1 MVAGVP
7 MNLLTSNLSCYLSS
21 VFNRS
26 GMVAHTAYHQ
36 NINDSVR
43 VELVYENSPV
53 IAGTDELSLVLRFR
67 YIGPLNNNA
76 AAKSSKQAEHDPP
89 AQKDG
94 WFGSRISSQ
103 FSNATRALF
112 LQQLDTVSEEEN
124 DVLQDISIYL
134 GYVQLFGYYSINDRI
149 VDASIFEELQKS
161 ATFEGRLAGING
173 LDITFDQHKKG
184 LLTGL
189 TTLFQTDMNDEHTHI
204 IPHYSTTQSILF
216 SDLTFKPSQLNNNS
230 TSNKL
235 TRSFYVNM
243 KLPMDLAPSFRSEAV
258 QIHYN
263 VILGYQLKEK
273 NGTFSNKT
281 MFFPLKI
288 QPYIDRFGRQPV
300 FHLERPRMNQRPTA
314 LKNVDLN
321 VSGSSETPVQPRHVR
336 KYSEP
341 EINGKHTRRP
351 SNASLPNN
359 LSKKPSTIN
368 MELLR
373 RSLGTTD
380 PTRRSSSEDLP
391 ETFDL
396 SKDLETRQFLALLKE
411 LNDSDVMDAIKLQEN
426 FEKLYHHGQD
436 AESNPRQNL
445 FNIVQDYHSV
455 QKQEFLSADDVA
467 DMEGQIPLHQQTKYI
482 VKQDHLQLA
491 NLSLSKN
498 IVRVGDYITISMS
511 FADAQLETKGVEV
524 RLIKDQI
531 IYRDEYLKRYEYNE
545 VYKGIKH
552 GNSMET
558 TVFHKPISTFD
569 AEQLNVNV
577 QVPATVEPQFKTNFF
592 QLKYLLQIKFVLV
605 DAYKLTR
612 SPEES
617 AQKGR
622 QVFDLA
628 SIFTDNKGSVLYKAV
643 EGINNGLEFTVRL
656 PIVVLPSYENDIAP

>member
-1 MVAGVP
+1 MP
-7 MNLLTSNLSCYLSS
+7 
-21 VFNRS
+21 
-26 GMVAHTAYHQ
+26 
-36 NINDSVR
+36 
-43 VELVYENSPV
+43 
-53 IAGTDELSLVLRFR
+53 
-67 YIGPLNNNA
+67 
-76 AAKSSKQAEHDPP
+76 
-89 AQKDG
+89 
-94 WFGSRISSQ
+94 
-103 FSNATRALF
+103 
-112 LQQLDTVSEEEN
+112 EEEN

-173 LDITFDQHKKG
+173 LEITFDQHKRG

-189 TTLFQTDMNDEHTHI
+189 TTLFQPDMNDEHTHI

-216 SDLTFKPSQLNNNS
+216 SDLTFKPTQLNSNS
-230 TSNKL
+230 TSTKL

-263 VILGYQLKEK
+263 VILGYQLKET

-288 QPYIDRFGRQPV
+288 QPYIDRFGRQPL
-300 FHLERPRMNQRPTA
+300 FHLERQRMNQRPSA

-321 VSGSSETPVQPRHVR
+321 IAGSSEIPAQPRHVR

-341 EINGKHTRRP
+341 DINGKSTRRS
-351 SNASLPNN
+351 SNASSLPNN

-373 RSLGTTD
+373 RSLATAD
-380 PTRRSSSEDLP
+380 STRRSSSEDLP
-391 ETFDL
+391 ATFDL
-396 SKDLETRQFLALLKE
+396 SKDLETKQFLALLNE
-411 LNDSDVMDAIKLQEN
+411 LNESDVMDAIKLQEK
-426 FEKLYHHGQD
+426 FEKQYHHGQD

-445 FNIVQDYHSV
+445 FNIIQDYHSV
-455 QKQEFLSADDVA
+455 QKQEFYSADDVA
-467 DMEGQIPLHQQTKYI
+467 DMEGQVPVHQQTKYI

-491 NLSLSKN
+491 NLTLSKN
-498 IVRVGDYITISMS
+498 IVRVGDDITISMS

-531 IYRDEYLKRYEYNE
+531 FYRDEYLRRYEYNE

-558 TVFHKPISTFD
+558 TVFHKPASTFD

-592 QLKYLLQIKFVLV
+592 QLKYLVQIKFVLV

-617 AQKGR
+617 TQKKR
-622 QVFDLA
+622 EVFDLT

-643 EGINNGLEFTVRL
+643 EGISNGLEFTVRL
-656 PIVVLPSYENDIAP
+656 PIVVLPSYEYDIAP

>member
-1 MVAGVP
+1 MV
-7 MNLLTSNLSCYLSS
+7 T
-21 VFNRS
+21 
-26 GMVAHTAYHQ
+26 HTVYHQ
-36 NINDSVR
+36 NINDSIR
-43 VELVYENSPV
+43 VELVYENYPV

-67 YIGPLNNNA
+67 YIGPLNNNPV
-76 AAKSSKQAEHDPP
+76 AKSSKQAEQDPP
-89 AQKDG
+89 SQNDG
-94 WFGSRISSQ
+94 WFGSRLSSQ

-112 LQQLDTVSEEEN
+112 LQQLDTMPEEEN

-173 LDITFDQHKKG
+173 LEITFDQHKRG

-189 TTLFQTDMNDEHTHI
+189 TTLFQPDMNDEHTHI

-216 SDLTFKPSQLNNNS
+216 SDLTFKPTQLNSNS
-230 TSNKL
+230 TSTKL

-263 VILGYQLKEK
+263 VILGYQLKET

-288 QPYIDRFGRQPV
+288 QPYIDRFGRQPL
-300 FHLERPRMNQRPTA
+300 FHLERQRMNQRPSA

-321 VSGSSETPVQPRHVR
+321 IAGSSEIPAQPRHVR

-341 EINGKHTRRP
+341 DINGKSIRRS
-351 SNASLPNN
+351 SNASSLPNN

-373 RSLGTTD
+373 RSLATAD
-380 PTRRSSSEDLP
+380 STRRSSSEDLP
-391 ETFDL
+391 ATFDL
-396 SKDLETRQFLALLKE
+396 SKDLETKQFLALLNE
-411 LNDSDVMDAIKLQEN
+411 LNESDVMDAIKLQEK
-426 FEKLYHHGQD
+426 FEKQYHHGQD

-445 FNIVQDYHSV
+445 FNIIQDYHSV
-455 QKQEFLSADDVA
+455 QKQEFYSADDVA
-467 DMEGQIPLHQQTKYI
+467 DMEGQVPVHQQTKYI

-491 NLSLSKN
+491 NLTLSKN
-498 IVRVGDYITISMS
+498 IVRVGDDITISMS

-531 IYRDEYLKRYEYNE
+531 FYRDEYLRRYEYNE

-558 TVFHKPISTFD
+558 TVFHKPASTFD

-592 QLKYLLQIKFVLV
+592 QLKYLVQIKFVLV

-617 AQKGR
+617 TQKKR
-622 QVFDLA
+622 EVFDLT

-643 EGINNGLEFTVRL
+643 EGISNGLEFTVRL
-656 PIVVLPSYENDIAP
+656 PIVVLPSYEYDIAP

>member
-1 MVAGVP
+1 MV
-7 MNLLTSNLSCYLSS
+7 T
-21 VFNRS
+21 
-26 GMVAHTAYHQ
+26 HTVYHQ
-36 NINDSVR
+36 NINDSIR
-43 VELVYENSPV
+43 VELVYENYPV

-76 AAKSSKQAEHDPP
+76 VPKSSKKAEHDSPS
-89 AQKDG
+89 QNDG
-94 WFGSRISSQ
+94 WFGSRLSSQ

-112 LQQLDTVSEEEN
+112 LQQLNTMPEEEN

-173 LDITFDQHKKG
+173 LEITFDQHKRG

-189 TTLFQTDMNDEHTHI
+189 TTLFQPDMNDEHIHI

-216 SDLTFKPSQLNNNS
+216 SDLTFKPTQLNSNS
-230 TSNKL
+230 TSTKL

-263 VILGYQLKEK
+263 VILGYQLKET

-288 QPYIDRFGRQPV
+288 QPYIDRFGRQPL
-300 FHLERPRMNQRPTA
+300 FHLERQRMNQRPSA
-314 LKNVDLN
+314 LKNIDLN
-321 VSGSSETPVQPRHVR
+321 IAGSSEIPAQPRHVR

-341 EINGKHTRRP
+341 DINGKSTRRS
-351 SNASLPNN
+351 SNASSLPNN

-368 MELLR
+368 MEFLR
-373 RSLGTTD
+373 RSLATAD
-380 PTRRSSSEDLP
+380 STRRSSSEDLP
-391 ETFDL
+391 ATFDL
-396 SKDLETRQFLALLKE
+396 SKDLETKQFLALLNE
-411 LNDSDVMDAIKLQEN
+411 LNESDVMDAIKLQEK
-426 FEKLYHHGQD
+426 FEKQYHHGQD

-445 FNIVQDYHSV
+445 FNIIQDYHSV
-455 QKQEFLSADDVA
+455 QKQEFYSADDVA
-467 DMEGQIPLHQQTKYI
+467 DMEGQVPVHQQTKYI

-491 NLSLSKN
+491 NLTLSKN
-498 IVRVGDYITISMS
+498 IVRVGDDITISMS

-524 RLIKDQI
+524 RLIKDQVF
-531 IYRDEYLKRYEYNE
+531 YRDEYLRRYEYNE

-558 TVFHKPISTFD
+558 TVFHKPASTFD

-592 QLKYLLQIKFVLV
+592 QLKYLVQIKFVLV

-617 AQKGR
+617 TQKNR
-622 QVFDLA
+622 EVFDLT

-643 EGINNGLEFTVRL
+643 EGISNGLEFTVRL
-656 PIVVLPSYENDIAP
+656 PIVVLPSYEYDIAP